1 MNIWTFLGIL
11 FLALGFIGAL
21 LPIMPT
27 VPFVLLAAACF
38 AKSSPKMHR
47 WMRQHRKYGP
57 TIRNWERERCVS
69 RKMKIWSIFMM
80 TAGGGT
86 STWLFVPPGWMS
98 WAVFGVFLLGDIV
111 VLLLRECPPEKE
123 NGPEEGE
130 TQCP

>member
-1 MNIWTFLGIL
+1 
-11 FLALGFIGAL
+11 
-21 LPIMPT
+21 
-27 VPFVLLAAACF
+27 
-38 AKSSPKMHR
+38 
-47 WMRQHRKYGP
+47 
-57 TIRNWERERCVS
+57 
-69 RKMKIWSIFMM
+69 MM